1 MVLPE
6 VLVRRKHGHFSQ
18 GDCAHHALHSVNEP
32 SGVSRV
38 VPVLKVAPERPVVEH
53 KGLHRQKRSEPSF
66 LELRDSGAVRAAP
79 LWEDLNGNRFPFSG

>member
-6 VLVRRKHGHFSQ
+6 VLVWREHWHFSQ
-18 GDCAHHALHSVNEP
+18 GDCAQDALHGVNEP

-38 VPVLKVAPERPVVEH
+38 VPVLKVAAERPVVEH

-66 LELRDSGAVRAAP
+66 LELRDPGAVGAAP
-79 LWEDLNGNRFPFSG
+79 LWKDLNGNRFSFSG